1 MMSYEWE
8 SGCFDHGCGYESAD
22 DDEDFDSYGSL
33 DISMDNYSSLKHVP
47 LKFTDQIQQ
56 LDKLKISSYGMAIS
70 IFVLVLGIMFFGK
83 SIVNG
88 LTDGIH
94 VMFFVGGMLL
104 LIAGAAAIVAYSISR
119 SQAKDALSAY
129 TPQKR

>member
-8 SGCFDHGCGYESAD
+8 LGCYDEAYSYDSGG

-33 DISMDNYSSLKHVP
+33 DISMDNYSSFKHVP

-70 IFVLVLGIMFFGK
+70 IFVLALGMMFFGK
-83 SIVNG
+83 AIAHG

-129 TPQKR
+129 PPQKR